1 MSWTSGSLTTKKSS
15 WGWLPMPKVRLQ
27 PWDPA
32 QPFAIIDWYKY
43 GSNTVWWQYKLHN
56 YPEII
61 TMDLTD
67 EQIAKW
73 VWIEMLVYN
82 RGKSQYSWS
91 TNEDAWYKIPTSY
104 IGGVNTLGNL
114 DTRWGIHTFAWG
126 WALAVDRPNH
136 YQVTDRNQV
145 IPVRQYLHNRMSQV
159 WIQYN
164 DAVLWPSV
172 VWALTVSQGIRNSW
186 PNYPWS
192 RFGYSSRYRP
202 LYFAFR
208 YIMKADDGYSYISW
222 PLTRVIK
229 LAQEEHPFIFNPAA
243 SLTAWTV
250 VNDLNPLALPDGADN
265 ARCRFETR
273 LP

>member
-1 MSWTSGSLTTKKSS
+1 MSGSTLPVSW

-32 QPFAIIDWYKY
+32 NPFVIMDWYKIWA
-43 GSNTVWWQYKLHN
+43 NAVWGQYRLHN
-56 YPEII
+56 YPEVI

-67 EQIAKW
+67 EQIAKG
-73 VWIEMLVYN
+73 VRVEMLTYN
-82 RGKSQYSWS
+82 RGKNQYASA
-91 TNEDAWYKIPTSY
+91 TNEDAWYKIPTSHVWW
-104 IGGVNTLGNL
+104 VNTLGNL
-114 DTRWGIHTFAWG
+114 DTRGGIHTFVWL

-145 IPVRQYLHNRMSQV
+145 VPVRQYLHNRMSQIGIV
-159 WIQYN
+159 YN
-164 DAVLWPSV
+164 DATIWQTS
-172 VWALTVSQGIRNSW
+172 VWALTVVQGMRNSW

-192 RFGYSSRYRP
+192 KFGYSSRYRP

-229 LAQEEHPFIFNPAA
+229 LTQEEHPFNYNANASSILWLPAH
-243 SLTAWTV
+243 
-250 VNDLNPLALPDGADN
+250 DINPLASQDD

>member
-1 MSWTSGSLTTKKSS
+1 MLVYWEKKKISTQ
-15 WGWLPMPKVRLQ
+15 LPMPKVRLQ

-43 GSNTVWWQYKLHN
+43 WGNTVWGQYKLFN
-56 YPEII
+56 YPEVI

>member
-1 MSWTSGSLTTKKSS
+1 MSGSTLPAS
-15 WGWLPMPKVRLQ
+15 WWAWLPMPKVRLQ
-27 PWDPA
+27 PWDQS
-32 QPFAIIDWYKY
+32 QPFAVIDWYKY
-43 GSNTVWWQYKLHN
+43 GGNTVWWQYKLHN
-56 YPEII
+56 YPEVI

-67 EQIAKW
+67 EQIAKG
-73 VWIEMLVYN
+73 VRVEMLVYN
-82 RGKSQYSWS
+82 RGKSQYQSS
-91 TNEDAWYKIPTSY
+91 TNEDAGYKIPASY

-114 DTRWGIHTFAWG
+114 DTRWGIHTFTWG

-136 YQVTDRNQV
+136 YKVTNRNEV
-145 IPVRQYLHNRMSQV
+145 IPVREYLHNRMSQV

-164 DAVLWPSV
+164 DIAWWQQYI
-172 VWALTVSQGIRNSW
+172 WALTVAQWIRNSW

-192 RFGYSSRYRP
+192 KFGYSSRYRP

-229 LAQEEHPFIFNPAA
+229 LTQEEHPFIFNPDA
-243 SLTAWTV
+243 SRILWTT
-250 VNDLNPLALPDGADN
+250 VNDINPLALPAGADN